1 MDYEQ
6 ILKIIGLSLKATR
19 QKKLLSQQEV
29 ANRTNIPRVYISK
42 IENGQ
47 HIEVKFKVIVQL
59 CAFYDMKLS
68 DIIKD
73 F

>member
-6 ILKIIGLSLKATR
+6 ILKTIGLSLKATR

-47 HIEVKFKVIVQL
+47 HIEVKLKVIIQL
-59 CAFYDMKLS
+59 CAFYEMKLS
-68 DIIKD
+68 DIIKE

>member
-1 MDYEQ
+1 MGYEQ
-6 ILKIIGLSLKATR
+6 ILKTIGLSLKAIR

-29 ANRTNIPRVYISK
+29 AYRTNIPRVYISK

-47 HIEVKFKVIVQL
+47 HIEVKLKVIIQL
-59 CAFYDMKLS
+59 CAFYDIKLS